1 MNDAV
6 LGFLNRVTP
15 LASCSKDLALGTLV
29 ALSAPR
35 FGAALAFTG
44 AGACPGPGPPELCA
58 GGVMRVG
65 VVKVP
70 GISSNGFDLG
80 HRSRCSAPTNPKK
93 DTTEQQ
99 MVVWC
104 HIKIH
109 LYLNI
114 LYYIYGFIC
123 IFVYIYMFLYKK
135 RMLTWIITYLSSA
148 QQILSGLMVQQP
160 ILGHFNRLLHSRWG
174 AFLGAVPAPV
184 HLQILSQASLQG
196 GAMVMEWTY
205 ISIYIR

>member
-1 MNDAV
+1 
-6 LGFLNRVTP
+6 
-15 LASCSKDLALGTLV
+15 LALGTLV

-93 DTTEQQ
+93 YTTEQQ

-114 LYYIYGFIC
+114 FYYIYIS
-123 IFVYIYMFLYKK
+123 L
-135 RMLTWIITYLSSA
+135 W
-148 QQILSGLMVQQP
+148 
-160 ILGHFNRLLHSRWG
+160 
-174 AFLGAVPAPV
+174 V
-184 HLQILSQASLQG
+184 HLYLH
-196 GAMVMEWTY
+196 
-205 ISIYIR
+205 IYVFI